1 MGMISDRP
9 TFAPPIY
16 NPVVG
21 GSVMSPPRNP
31 FRKSAS
37 VLRAGIA
44 GLGMT
49 VDEAKNILMNSG
61 AYDAATVA
69 QANQLYYGSTQ
80 SGSYQASV
88 TQASQPSAASC
99 GSYPSQPSVV
109 LMSTP
114 QCGPSDSQ
122 CISTAALIQQYNL
135 ALAQRAEAYWQRAV
149 CERNNCLN
157 AGTPGYPRDC
167 ASLFPDVYVPPQPSS
182 PQSVAVYQTGG
193 VATGYAPTGTGYGT
207 VTGGYVA
214 PAVVKPTNVVMEDKP
229 AVTTTAPNQ
238 TKPPNAQP
246 GEIVTSNQ
254 TSTAQ
259 DLNKQLASG
268 FDAIYEATGLGAP
281 TVMLIGAGLLVFM
294 LMNKK

>member
-1 MGMISDRP
+1 MISDRP

-37 VLRAGIA
+37 VVRLGIA

-80 SGSYQASV
+80 AGSYQASV
-88 TQASQPSAASC
+88 TQAAQPSAASC
-99 GSYPSQPSVV
+99 GMYPDQPSVV

-122 CISTAALIQQYNL
+122 CISTAALIQQYNA
-135 ALAQRAEAYWQRAV
+135 ALAQRSNAYWQRAV

-167 ASLFPDVYVPPQPSS
+167 NSLFPDVYVPPQPNS
-182 PQSVAVYQTGG
+182 PQSTGVYQTGG

-207 VTGGYVA
+207 VTGGYVPPA
-214 PAVVKPTNVVMEDKP
+214 PKPTNQVVDSTP
-229 AVTTTAPNQ
+229 VTTTAPNQ

-246 GEIVTSNQ
+246 GEVPTSNN

-259 DLNKQLASG
+259 DLTHQLGAGLDTISQ
-268 FDAIYEATGLGAP
+268 ATGLGS
-281 TVMLIGAGLLVFM
+281 TTILLIGAGLLAFM
-294 LMNKK
+294 VMNKK